1 MPAPKDE
8 DKLTKKQEDFVLA
21 YLETGNATEAYRRA
35 YRPVVMKESVV
46 KRAAYLKKHHPKVA
60 NRIATLRASTETPI
74 LKRYSVDREL
84 IITQLLEQLEISMG
98 RRLVKIKVYRKSAD
112 KIEEIEVSQYNA
124 TAALRA
130 LELLGKIDTI
140 GLFVERSKVDITSR
154 FDAMTDDE
162 LDEFIASNGA
172 RIQNSASPGDYS

>member
-1 MPAPKDE
+1 MPAPKNE

-21 YLETGNATEAYRRA
+21 YLETGSAAQAYRRTCRHNGNDETIRKA
-35 YRPVVMKESVV
+35 ATKKIHEPKIAR
-46 KRAAYLKKHHPKVA
+46 RAAA
-60 NRIATLRASTETPI
+60 LRAAIVNPI
-74 LKRYSVDREL
+74 LKRISIDREL